1 MTTEEL
7 YEFAENT
14 PADWHPMGTDY
25 IYLTSEYNRAK
36 RFGLPL
42 LPIRVQSITTGE
54 IIGTVPL
61 PGEE

>member
-1 MTTEEL
+1 
-7 YEFAENT
+7 
-14 PADWHPMGTDY
+14 MGTDY

-36 RFGLPL
+36 RFSLPL